1 MTSYKEDLED
11 LVDVG
16 RGAVLRSKDKLEA
29 KRHEFEVASNL
40 LIVYNLDP
48 PQGKKLWGM
57 KFQLFG
63 RD

>member
-11 LVDVG
+11 LVEVG

-48 PQGKKLWGM
+48 PQGRNCG
-57 KFQLFG
+57 G
-63 RD
+63 